1 MIQSKLIKM
10 LLNTIS
16 EMLSNASVTT
26 GPFLRNVSRGY
37 LDLFELVSMGSI
49 ELLKMTNMTVWVM
62 IGLFIIYWIIT
73 LTLNDTKIEVKGF
86 VLGQERERFEII
98 RDIMLESNKELRNLR
113 AELRVLRKK
122 KADEEVEIVE

>member
-1 MIQSKLIKM
+1 MIQSKPIKM

-86 VLGQERERFEII
+86 ILGQERERFEII